1 MSKDLTTKVLFQ
13 RIADL
18 HDKEYKLRMDI
29 AEFLSDKDIILYQPF
44 KSFSLESGMVDTW
57 HESDD
62 IYCVSMG
69 YAFLVGYDKRCE
81 DLTSDDIDD
90 AMADG
95 FAVPLDEL
103 CLQDLHRLLGIWNN
117 HNKEN

>member
-1 MSKDLTTKVLFQ
+1 MTQNDLFQ

-29 AEFLSDKDIILYQPF
+29 VEFLSNKDIVFYEPY
-44 KSFSLESGMVDTW
+44 KSVSLELDTVDTW

-62 IYCVSMG
+62 VYCVSMG

-103 CLQDLHRLLGIWNN
+103 GLQDLHRLLGTWNRL
-117 HNKEN
+117 NKED